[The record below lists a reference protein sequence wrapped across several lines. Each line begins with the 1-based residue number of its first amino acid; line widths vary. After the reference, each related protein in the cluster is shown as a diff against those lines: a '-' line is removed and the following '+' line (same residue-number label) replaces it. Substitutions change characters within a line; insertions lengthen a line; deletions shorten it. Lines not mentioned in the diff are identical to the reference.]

1 MQYLILLFIGII
13 IGVMAQISLKY
24 GMHKHG
30 KVKLSFR
37 TFIKDVFKIYLNIF
51 VIIGMLS
58 YFVSFLLWLI
68 VISKLDLS
76 YAYPIASI
84 NFALVALSSKI
95 FFKEKVSR
103 KRWLSILVII
113 MGVILV
119 TLS

>member
-1 MQYLILLFIGII
+1 MQYQILLFIGII
-13 IGVMAQISLKY
+13 IGVFAQISLKH

-30 KVKLSFR
+30 KVKLTFK
-37 TFIKDVFKIYLNIF
+37 TFIKDVFKIYINIF

-68 VISKLDLS
+68 VLSKLDLS
-76 YAYPIASI
+76 YAYPIVSI

-95 FFKEKVSR
+95 FFKERVSK
-103 KRWLSILVII
+103 KRWLSIFII
-113 MGVILV
+113 IIGVILV